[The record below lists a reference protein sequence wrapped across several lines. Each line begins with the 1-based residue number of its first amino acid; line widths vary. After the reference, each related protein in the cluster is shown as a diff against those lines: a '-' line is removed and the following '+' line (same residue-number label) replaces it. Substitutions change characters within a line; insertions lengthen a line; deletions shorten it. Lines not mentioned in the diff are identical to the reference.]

1 MTVHWWNSKKL
12 VDDLAAD
19 RVTERECLWYALIG
33 VVLYFET
40 MYYTNWFGG
49 YRSGI
54 LLLEFVVVTVI
65 GLVGMNECFKANGG
79 AEGTHFLKKLYCLGT
94 PVGVKLTLASILLGQ
109 VNYFVLPRVIT
120 QTTFRDPFFVF
131 QLMAL
136 FVAGT
141 FTVLYYWSIAA
152 HMTRIVKLQRSNN
165 GVQATPASGRA

>member
-1 MTVHWWNSKKL
+1 MAVHWWHTKKL

-19 RVTERECLWYALIG
+19 RVTERESLWYAMISA
-33 VVLYFET
+33 VLYFED
-40 MYYTNWFGG
+40 MYYTDWFGG
-49 YRSGI
+49 HRSGI

-65 GLVGMNECFKANGG
+65 GLIGLNECFKANGG

-109 VNYFVLPRVIT
+109 MNYLVFPHVVT
-120 QTTFRDPFFVF
+120 QANFRDPLFVF
-131 QLMAL
+131 RIMSM

-152 HMTRIVKLQRSNN
+152 HMTRIATLQRSNS
-165 GVQATPASGRA
+165 GVQVTPASGHA